1 MDLSWHEQSALLAD
15 SAQRFLRDRYTFEKR
30 RAIVGTDPGYRA
42 DHWQQMTELGWTQL
56 CIPGEFSGF
65 GANAQFAAQ
74 LLRQFGRHLFV
85 GPIFTS
91 AIAATQI
98 IARTAAQPQAEYL
111 FDELGQGQAIAAPA
125 LYEPQSRYDL
135 HPARTTAI
143 QTSSGYQISGEK
155 AAIEYGNCAS
165 HLLVSAT
172 LQSPRS
178 DAPGLQIFCIPATAE
193 GLTLRSFRSHD
204 GSRVSTLKL
213 SDVCVDASALLASGK
228 HALESL
234 QAAVNFGLAA
244 ICAELAGAMEFT
256 LSTTL
261 EYVRAR
267 RQFGKKLSD
276 FQTIQHRLVDM
287 LTRCELADSLC
298 QAAAQAVDTLAEPQ
312 QSMIVSSAKHEIGK
326 LALANAEEAV
336 HLHGA
341 MGMMDE
347 MPVGHYLKRVFC
359 LSMAYGDCAFHKA
372 RFRQLSAVQR
382 SCKPGQ
388 I

>member
-1 MDLSWHEQSALLAD
+1 MEFSLQEQSTLLAD
-15 SAQRFLRDRYTFEKR
+15 SAERFLSARYTFEKR
-30 RAIVGTDPGYRA
+30 RAIVDADPGYRA
-42 DHWQQMTELGWTQL
+42 DHWQQMVELGWTQL
-56 CIPGEFSGF
+56 CIPREFSGF
-65 GANAQFAAQ
+65 GANAQFTAQ

-85 GPIFTS
+85 SPIFTS
-91 AIAATQI
+91 AIVATQI
-98 IARTAAQPQAEYL
+98 IARTADQSQAADL
-111 FDELGQGQAIAAPA
+111 FGKLGQGQTIATPA
-125 LYEPQSRYDL
+125 LYEPQSRYSL
-135 HPARTTAI
+135 LPRTAAVRTG
-143 QTSSGYQISGEK
+143 SGYRISGEK
-155 AAIEYGNCAS
+155 AAVEYGNCAS
-165 HLLVSAT
+165 HLLVSAAA
-172 LQSPRS
+172 QSPRS

-193 GLTLRSFRSHD
+193 GLTLSSFRSHD

-228 HALESL
+228 HALEGL

-359 LSMAYGDCAFHKA
+359 LSMAYGDSAFHKA
-372 RFRQLSAVQR
+372 RFQQLSTALL
-382 SCKPGQ
+382 
-388 I
+388 